1 MSRFAGKVA
10 LVTGAASGIGAATAA
25 LFRAEGAHV
34 VGVDVNAADGV
45 LNGDVTD
52 PASVEQFVGEAI
64 ERHGG
69 IDVVANVAGVVRMV
83 HVAELTL
90 QEWQRHLD
98 VNLTGPFLVSQAALP
113 SLRERRG
120 CIVNVASIAGLKGQ
134 PYSVA
139 YSAAKG
145 GLVLIT
151 KSLALEL
158 AASGV
163 RVNAVCP
170 SSVLTPMI
178 DAVAHTMPD
187 GLDRNLMRRLVPL
200 NDGWWVQ
207 PEEVAESIAYL
218 ASDAARSITGTTLV
232 IDGGT
237 QS

>member
-145 GLVLIT
+145 GLVLFT

-178 DAVAHTMPD
+178 ESVAQTMPEGVD
-187 GLDRNLMRRLVPL
+187 RRLMARLMPL
-200 NDGWWVQ
+200 NDQWWVQ
-207 PEEVAESIAYL
+207 PAEVAEAIAYL

>member
-69 IDVVANVAGVVRMV
+69 IDVVANVAGIVRMV

-145 GLVLIT
+145 GLVLFT

-178 DAVAHTMPD
+178 ESVAQTMPEGVD
-187 GLDRNLMRRLVPL
+187 RRLMARLMPL
-200 NDGWWVQ
+200 NDQWWVQ
-207 PEEVAESIAYL
+207 PAEVAEAIAYL